1 MNIISHKILSASASF
16 CLSKYFNC
24 RRQIFGFVSGNEDVP
39 GSPFSISTACKARPH
54 SGWGRGWNW
63 GKFWRKIGWSQVDQL
78 LDSRTEGGS
87 PGSSLVDGKRAR
99 RRPVAP
105 SYRALEAGAQ
115 ERALEKELRL
125 DFPKKLLK
133 TTTSFCYLYLVSPI
147 SFSFQQFLFSLTT
160 VCMLNYIN
168 LGKDGGKVENQI
180 DFNT

>member
-1 MNIISHKILSASASF
+1 MISHEILSASASF
-16 CLSKYFNC
+16 CLSKRINC

-39 GSPFSISTACKARPH
+39 GSPFSISTACKAQWMGPGSELLLLGEVLAQNRLVPPRPAV
-54 SGWGRGWNW
+54 G
-63 GKFWRKIGWSQVDQL
+63 L
-78 LDSRTEGGS
+78 LDSRTES

-115 ERALEKELRL
+115 ERALEKELQL

-147 SFSFQQFLFSLTT
+147 SLL
-160 VCMLNYIN
+160 V
-168 LGKDGGKVENQI
+168 
-180 DFNT
+180 FNHFYLV